1 MILLIS
7 GCAEYHGF
15 RYSVKEDVVREMPA
29 GVQKGDAIVVLSEV
43 KSFWRS
49 YEKEIGE
56 CISETTNKFS
66 IFSSD
71 DFHKIVLSDLN
82 VPDDYPLQKAI
93 DQIYRD
99 SSILERIESL
109 NIHYIVLI
117 TEYKVQMQSE
127 SRFADIGF
135 IFGIPLPIYYFDEVR
150 EISFNAVIFDVKCK
164 FVTGKVIS
172 SVNAGWV
179 LKTAGYW
186 NSPKALADNRA
197 CEDFAEEIV
206 NFIIQ

>member
-1 MILLIS
+1 
-7 GCAEYHGF
+7 
-15 RYSVKEDVVREMPA
+15 MPT
-29 GVQKGDAIVVLSEV
+29 GVEKGDAIVVLSEV

-71 DFHKIVLSDLN
+71 EFHKIVLTDLN
-82 VPDDYPLQKAI
+82 VTDDYPLHKAI

-99 SSILERIESL
+99 SLILERIKSL

-117 TEYKVQMQSE
+117 TKHQIQMQSE
-127 SRFADIGF
+127 SRLASIEP

-150 EISFNAVIFDVKCK
+150 EISFNAVIFDIKRK

-197 CEDFAEEIV
+197 CEDFAEKIV
-206 NFIIQ
+206 NFIVQ